1 MGFTVKQAHRY
12 AELTQEDVAKSLGVS
27 VSTYAR
33 LEKHPDLFTMAQ
45 AQRFCNAVSISED
58 EKIFTGQSTKSRTQ
72 KGGTVLTGCIY
83 TPEEITERWRCSSVT
98 VCRLLNAGKLEGFR
112 VGCG

>member
-1 MGFTVKQAHRY
+1 MGFTVKQARRY
-12 AELTQEDVAKSLGVS
+12 AERTQEDVAKVLGVS
-27 VSTYAR
+27 R

-112 VGCG
+112 VGRS